1 MMNTA
6 AGHRKRLRE
15 RFLKAGES
23 GLHEHELVELLL
35 TYALP
40 RKDTKSLA
48 RELLNRFRSL
58 NGILE
63 AEYNELEK
71 IPGLGPASLTL
82 LKLVHTLNLKCL
94 DPIDKRIDVL
104 KSPDIVADYFRKRM
118 RRCREEQFIVVAL
131 DTKNRIIEIRELQHG
146 TVDQAVVYPRRVV
159 EFALDRRARS
169 VIIIHNHP
177 SGDST
182 PSRDDHRITG
192 EIRSALDTVSVS
204 LLDHVIVGTDA
215 HFSFRDAGLL

>member
-1 MMNTA
+1 MNTS

-15 RFLKAGES
+15 RFLSAGES

-35 TYALP
+35 TYAIP
-40 RKDTKSLA
+40 RRDTKSLA
-48 RELLNRFRSL
+48 KDLLKRFGTL

-63 AEYNELEK
+63 AEVRELQK
-71 IPGLGPASLTL
+71 IPDVGPAVLAL
-82 LKLVHTLNLKCL
+82 LKLVYTLNLKCL
-94 DPIDKRIDVL
+94 DPIEKRIDVL
-104 KSPDIVADYFRKRM
+104 RSPDIVADYFRKRM
-118 RRCREEQFIVVAL
+118 RRRREEQFVVVAL
-131 DTKNRIIEIRELQHG
+131 DTKNRIIEIHELQYG

-169 VIIIHNHP
+169 IIIIHNHP

-192 EIRSALDTVSVS
+192 EIRTALNTVSIS
-204 LLDHVIVGTDA
+204 LVDHVIVGIDD

>member
-1 MMNTA
+1 MITST
-6 AGHRKRLRE
+6 GHRKRLRD

-23 GLHEHELVELLL
+23 GLHEHELIELLL
-35 TYALP
+35 TYAIP
-40 RKDTKSLA
+40 RRDTKTLA
-48 RELLNRFRSL
+48 KKLLHRFGNL

-63 AEYNELEK
+63 AEPDELRG
-71 IPGLGPASLTL
+71 IIGLGPASIAL
-82 LKLVHTLNLKCL
+82 LKLIHVCTLKCL
-94 DPIDKRIDVL
+94 DPLDRRINVL
-104 KSPDIVADYFRKRM
+104 KSPDSVADYFRKRL
-118 RRCREEQFIVVAL
+118 RRRREEQFVAVAV

-182 PSRDDHRITG
+182 PSSDDHRITG
-192 EIRSALDTVSVS
+192 EIRNALGTVSVS
-204 LLDHVIVGTDA
+204 LLDHVIVGTDD